1 MTRRRRLFGGLALA
15 ALLAAVAFLAPPL
28 PEELAQPKRVLS
40 RQLTDREGR
49 PLREVLS
56 SAAGVSR
63 WVALD
68 EISPFLVNATLC
80 SEDRRFWWHP
90 GVDPVACLRA
100 LRSNVRAG
108 RVVEGGSGLTQQL
121 VRNLRSTGR
130 DLRGKAVEAYWAV
143 RLSLVASKA
152 TVLEAYLNRVPYGQ
166 QCYGVEAAAQ
176 HYFARPARE
185 LSLAQAAFLA
195 VLPRSPESFAP
206 YQDLEDVQVYQ
217 RRLLDAMLAGGYI
230 TAEGHKLAVAEPLQ
244 LAPLRED
251 FRAGHFCDWVLASAA
266 PGGGELRTTL
276 DFPLQNEVEKILA
289 NNVRRL
295 KERGVSNGAV
305 VVLDTF
311 GGEVLAM
318 AGSVDY
324 RGAQGQFNA
333 ALALRQP
340 GSTLKPFTYGL
351 ALERGRTA
359 STLLP
364 DLNIFPREV
373 TAGFIPDNY
382 DRIFHGPVRM
392 RTALACS
399 YNVPAV
405 RVVEEVGV
413 EALLTRL
420 RHLGFTG
427 LTESPAHYGVG
438 LTLGDG
444 EVSLLELCNAYRVLA
459 RGGRFSGVHWA
470 LDEPSGGSVPV
481 MDARVAYVLTH
492 ILRDNDARVP
502 AFGRFGP
509 LALPFPCA
517 AKTGTSKDF
526 RDNWTVG
533 FTSRYVVG
541 VWVGNFDNSSMREVS
556 GISGAGPVFREV
568 MLALERRDGGA
579 PEAFGQPS
587 GLTWEKIC
595 VDSGELA
602 GADCAHTMREVFVSA
617 APRKCTVHRKMGGK
631 VYAVY
636 PPLYRTWMAEQG
648 LPMPPAGPG
657 ALEAVRIAFPDQG
670 AAFRVDPVL
679 RGDYQRVRLRG
690 VVPDD
695 VARVSWFIDR
705 QEVTCAAPFD
715 AWWQMKRGQHRLQ
728 LIAYDGKGHE
738 VGRSRNQW
746 FVVR

>member
-1 MTRRRRLFGGLALA
+1 MSRRRRVGLTLALA
-15 ALLAAVAFLAPPL
+15 ILTAVAAFLAPPL
-28 PEELAQPKRVLS
+28 PPELAQPKRVLS
-40 RQLTDREGR
+40 RQITDREGR

-90 GVDPVACLRA
+90 GVDPMACLRA

-108 RVVEGGSGLTQQL
+108 HIVEGGSGLTQQL
-121 VRNLRSTGR
+121 VRNLRPTGR
-130 DLRGKAVEAYWAV
+130 DLRGKAVEAYWAM
-143 RLSLVASKA
+143 RLSLVASKRS
-152 TVLEAYLNRVPYGQ
+152 VLEAYLNRVPYGQ
-166 QCYGVEAAAQ
+166 QCYGAEAAAQ

-244 LAPLRED
+244 LAALRED

-305 VVLDTF
+305 VVLDTC

-351 ALERGRTA
+351 ALEQGRTA

-459 RGGRFSGVHWA
+459 RGGRFASTHSL
-470 LDEPSGGSVPV
+470 LDEPSGASVPV

-492 ILRDNDARVP
+492 ILSDNDARVP
-502 AFGRFGP
+502 SFGRFGP

-587 GLTWEKIC
+587 GLTWARVC

-602 GADCAHTMREVFVSA
+602 GDDCAHAMREVFVA
-617 APRKCTVHRKMGGK
+617 KVPRKCTVHRRIEGK

-657 ALEAVRIAFPDQG
+657 AVEAVRIAFPDQG

-695 VARVSWFIDR
+695 VARVSWLIDS
-705 QEVTCAAPFD
+705 QEVSCKAPFD

-728 LIAYDGKGHE
+728 LIAYDVKGQE